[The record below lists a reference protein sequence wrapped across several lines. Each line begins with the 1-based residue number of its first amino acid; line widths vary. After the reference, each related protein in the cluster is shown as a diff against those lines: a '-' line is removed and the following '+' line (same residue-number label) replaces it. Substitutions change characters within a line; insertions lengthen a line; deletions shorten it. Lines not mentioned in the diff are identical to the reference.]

1 MSDDPQDLR
10 GQLAAAQEEIRR
22 LRQEVVLLQRHL
34 QDLLRQSFGRKSEKI
49 SPDQLQ
55 LFLDGPR
62 NPDEPVAVAPA
73 DETPDYETP
82 PANKKK
88 RGPHPGRAPLPPGL
102 ERRVEHLDLEDRTC
116 PCCGLEMSP
125 AGEEISEELGIEPV
139 RFFVRHRVRH
149 KYACRHCED
158 AVVRAPQPPAA
169 IEKCQAGSDVLAAIL
184 VSKYAD
190 HSPLYRQQQMYRRE
204 GVELSRVTMGH
215 WVGQCAFL
223 LEPIV
228 AQMQKELLVAPVVQS
243 DDTVVKYLEPP
254 GPARRGYL
262 WAYVSSD
269 ADVVYDFTTGRSR
282 EGPSAF
288 LAGFHGVLQVDGY
301 TAYNEVLARE
311 GIGHA
316 ACWAHVR
323 RKFERALQAHPQEA
337 ATVLQRIQELYRVE
351 REIRALTPAPGPV
364 RIAEIRR
371 ASALP
376 IIDELQTYLTA
387 CRQGVLPQSPLGD
400 AIDYAFGQWKWL
412 KTYIDHGLVEIDNN
426 SCERA
431 MRKVAVGR
439 NYVHHRIMWSSGG
452 GLRVYGRVRKTKL
465 HIIRGDSRKRSSE
478 SWRRIGRGP
487 RSGGATDS
495 SACRLRARS
504 ASRYWCVVSILSC
517 PSHMA
522 MTERSIPDCRRCIAV
537 VWRKR

>member
-1 MSDDPQDLR
+1 MATEFTDRNMSNDPQEL
-10 GQLAAAQEEIRR
+10 RR
-22 LRQEVVLLQRHL
+22 LNAALIAENELLRKDLALVKRHL
-34 QDLLRQSFGRKSEKI
+34 QELLRQAYGRKSEKT

-55 LFLDGPR
+55 LFIDGSRDP
-62 NPDEPVAVAPA
+62 NEPAQVDAT
-73 DETPDYETP
+73 DETPDFEVP
-82 PANKKK
+82 PEGKKKK

-139 RFFVRHRVRH
+139 RFFVRHRIRH

-169 IEKCQAGSDVLAAIL
+169 IEKCQAGGDVLAAIL

-190 HSPLYRQQQMYRRE
+190 HLPLYRQQQMYRRE

-215 WVGQCAFL
+215 WVGQGAFL

-228 AQMQKELLVAPVVQS
+228 AQMHKELLAAPVVQS
-243 DDTVVKYLEPP
+243 DDTTVKYLESP
-254 GPARRGYL
+254 GPAQRGYL

-269 ADVVYDFTTGRSR
+269 ADVVYNFTPGRSR
-282 EGPSAF
+282 DGPSAF
-288 LAGFHGVLQVDGY
+288 LAGFRGVLQVDGY
-301 TAYNEVLARE
+301 AAYNEVLAQE
-311 GIGHA
+311 SLGHA

-337 ATVLQRIQELYRVE
+337 ATVLQRIQEIYRVE
-351 REIRALTPAPGPV
+351 RQIRDLVPAPDPE
-364 RIAEIRR
+364 RIVEIRR

-376 IIDELQTYLTA
+376 VIDALQKYLTER
-387 CRQGVLPQSPLGD
+387 RQEVLPKSPLGE
-400 AIDYAFGQWKWL
+400 AIDYAFGQWQWL

-439 NYVHHRIMWSSGG
+439 RNWLFAGSEDGGRYAAVMYSLIETCCRHGINPHAYLTDVLVRVGSHPQSRIAE
-452 GLRVYGRVRKTKL
+452 LTP
-465 HIIRGDSRKRSSE
+465 RG
-478 SWRRIGRGP
+478 W
-487 RSGGATDS
+487 A
-495 SACRLRARS
+495 AVRS
-504 ASRYWCVVSILSC
+504 ASTAS
-517 PSHMA
+517 
-522 MTERSIPDCRRCIAV
+522 
-537 VWRKR
+537 